1 MKRIALAIA
10 VGLAANAV
18 NAGDL
23 ASVYQLA
30 AQNDPTLAAAQATR
44 DATLEQQ
51 PIARSLLL
59 PNLSISGEANQTNQ
73 DFKGPL
79 GNNDFGSQAAALQL
93 LQPLYRRDRLIRLD
107 QAKDQVAQ
115 ADLNLS
121 AAEQDLIIRV
131 ATAYFTVLGAQ
142 DNLEF
147 SVSEK
152 KAIAR
157 QLDQAKQ
164 RFEVG
169 LIAITGVHEAQA
181 RFDQARA
188 DELAAEN
195 LLDNAIEALVQIT
208 GEYVDTLAVLK
219 REIPLNNP
227 EPSSLEVWAETALAK
242 NPDLLSA
249 QYDTEI
255 AKKQIDFQSS
265 GHWPSLDLVG
275 SYGVARSDSGFSQG
289 TNDSDTGTIGLQLNI
304 PLYSGGGVNAATRQ
318 AVAQHEASKD
328 VLEERRRSVRAQVR
342 NAYRGVQSSISRVN
356 ALEAT
361 QVSANSALEATEAGF
376 EVGTRT
382 LVDVLNSQ
390 SDLFAAK
397 RDLARSRYD
406 YILNTL
412 RLFQASGSLD
422 ESDVALVN
430 TWLGEE
436 KSIKP

>member
-10 VGLAANAV
+10 VGLAANAA

-30 AQNDPTLAAAQATR
+30 VQNDPNLAAAQATR
-44 DATLEQQ
+44 DARLEQQ

-59 PNLSISGEANQTNQ
+59 PNLSISGEANRSSQ
-73 DFKGPL
+73 DFKGTV
-79 GNNDFGSQAAALQL
+79 GSSDFGTQAAALQL
-93 LQPLYRRDRLIRLD
+93 VQPLYRRDRLIRLD
-107 QAKDQVAQ
+107 QAEDQVAQ

-195 LLDNAIEALVQIT
+195 LLDNAIEAMVQIT
-208 GEYVDTLAVLK
+208 GEYVDTLAILK

-227 EPSSLEVWAETALAK
+227 EPSSLEAWADTALVN
-242 NPDLLSA
+242 NPILLSA

-255 AKKQIDFQSS
+255 AKKQIDFQSA

-275 SYGVARSDSGFSQG
+275 SYGVARSDTDFSPG

-304 PLYSGGGVNAATRQ
+304 PLYSGGGVDAATRQ

-328 VLEERRRSVRAQVR
+328 VLEEQRRSVRAQVR
-342 NAYRGVQSSISRVN
+342 NA
-356 ALEAT
+356 
-361 QVSANSALEATEAGF
+361 
-376 EVGTRT
+376 
-382 LVDVLNSQ
+382 
-390 SDLFAAK
+390 
-397 RDLARSRYD
+397 
-406 YILNTL
+406 
-412 RLFQASGSLD
+412 
-422 ESDVALVN
+422 
-430 TWLGEE
+430 
-436 KSIKP
+436 

>member
-30 AQNDPTLAAAQATR
+30 VQNDPNLAAAQATR

-59 PNLSISGEANQTNQ
+59 PNLSISGEANKSSQ
-73 DFKGPL
+73 DFKGTV
-79 GNNDFGSQAAALQL
+79 GSSDFGTQAAAIQL

-107 QAKDQVAQ
+107 QAEDQVAQ
-115 ADLNLS
+115 ADFNLS

-227 EPSSLEVWAETALAK
+227 EPSSLEVWAETALAN
-242 NPDLLSA
+242 NPNLLSA

-275 SYGVARSDSGFSQG
+275 SYGVARSDSGFSPG

-422 ESDVALVN
+422 ESDIALVN